1 MHVVTNY
8 ERFSS
13 YEVFVTSTN
22 FLGTQILAGKGSITK
37 VHNIYQETV
46 TLPNLPMFFD
56 ATEMKNLTSTCL
68 HFSLQSQAPLHR

>member
-22 FLGTQILAGKGSITK
+22 SLGTQILAGKGSITK
-37 VHNIYQETV
+37 VHDIYQETV
-46 TLPNLPMFFD
+46 TLPN
-56 ATEMKNLTSTCL
+56 
-68 HFSLQSQAPLHR
+68 